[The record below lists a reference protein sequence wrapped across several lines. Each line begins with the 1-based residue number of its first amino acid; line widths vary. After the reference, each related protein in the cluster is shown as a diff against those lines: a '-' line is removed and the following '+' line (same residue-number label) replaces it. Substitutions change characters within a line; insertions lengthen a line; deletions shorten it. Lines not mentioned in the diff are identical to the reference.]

1 MIQYTLNDTVYI
13 KPYIQRQMVES
24 TLNDSLPQMIQHT
37 LMDAIYVK

>member
-24 TLNDSLPQMIQHT
+24 TLNFKVDGMI
-37 LMDAIYVK
+37 